1 MTRSPLRARA
11 ALLLLALAA
20 CRGEPPRDLQSLEQ
34 HELDAMVAELMPV
47 VAEAAGLEFTETP
60 RAAVRDRE
68 QVRAYLLAKLA
79 EELPPERLDGI
90 VAAYRL
96 LGLLPDTLDVGRL
109 FIDLYTE
116 QVAGFYEPDSAT
128 LFAVAGADDLTLR
141 GTLAHEL
148 VHALQHQYL
157 PLDSILD
164 DRRNAD
170 RLAAAQSI
178 LEGQATLVMI
188 LVLAPDQG
196 FLANNDLWD
205 NLRSQLSTPQA
216 GLDVFNNAPLVIKSG
231 LIFPYLEG
239 ASFMRWFVNAR
250 GGQQPYGDRMPAS
263 TEQILHPDRY
273 QAGDAPVTLEFTGDS
288 TDVIHEDTFGEY
300 EMLVLR
306 AALAGIE
313 AVATDVPLGWE
324 GDRMRVYRS
333 PQGPALVWYSV
344 WEGDA
349 AREHFLQ
356 RVAGGLTRL
365 ERPGY
370 RIVLDAVP
378 VGELPGARVAIAPT
392 DWTGW
397 SAMPG
402 VMADDRR

>member
-1 MTRSPLRARA
+1 MSYRTAW
-11 ALLLLALAA
+11 ALATLTATLSA

-34 HELDAMVAELMPV
+34 HDLDAMVAELMPV
-47 VAEAAGLEFTETP
+47 VAEAAGLEFKETP

-68 QVRAYLLAKLA
+68 QVRDYLLAKLA

-116 QVAGFYEPDSAT
+116 QVAGFYEPDSTT
-128 LFAVAGADDLTLR
+128 LFAVAGADELTLR

-239 ASFMRWFVNAR
+239 ASFMRWFVNAHA
-250 GGQQPYGDRMPAS
+250 GQQPYGDRMPAS
-263 TEQILHPDRY
+263 TEQIIHPDRY
-273 QAGDAPVTLEFTGDS
+273 QAGDAPVSLAFTGD
-288 TDVIHEDTFGEY
+288 TADVIHEDTFGEY

-313 AVATDVPLGWE
+313 AVPTDVPLGWE
-324 GDRMRVYRS
+324 GDRLRVYRTVS
-333 PQGPALVWYSV
+333 GPALVWYSV
-344 WEGDA
+344 WESDA
-349 AREHFLQ
+349 QRDHFTT

-365 ERPGY
+365 DRAGY
-370 RIVLDAVP
+370 RTVIDAVP
-378 VGELPGARVAIAPT
+378 VGELPGARVVIAPT
-392 DWTGW
+392 DWAGW
-397 SAMPG
+397 SAMPAVTVG
-402 VMADDRR
+402 G